1 MIGTQ
6 ARQSVFPMPPMRAA
20 RHPMAPGPSNDT
32 PTSTQ
37 HPPFPTYRAWSE
49 RECRWVPMT
58 FDEYQAWL
66 ARPDLDP
73 VEFASGELA
82 S

>member
-1 MIGTQ
+1 
-6 ARQSVFPMPPMRAA
+6 
-20 RHPMAPGPSNDT
+20 MAPYCEAAVLT
-32 PTSTQ
+32 E
-37 HPPFPTYRAWSE
+37 HPPFPAYRAWSGRE
-49 RECRWVPMT
+49 RRWINLT